1 MAKETEVPKI
11 KFDFTLQKNICM
23 YLKRNEG
30 QVSMEQLQKNFLS
43 EGEITVTS
51 MLKSL
56 QGKKYISYDE
66 KNVYLSD
73 NLYYLLQA

>member
-43 EGEITVTS
+43 EGEITVTA